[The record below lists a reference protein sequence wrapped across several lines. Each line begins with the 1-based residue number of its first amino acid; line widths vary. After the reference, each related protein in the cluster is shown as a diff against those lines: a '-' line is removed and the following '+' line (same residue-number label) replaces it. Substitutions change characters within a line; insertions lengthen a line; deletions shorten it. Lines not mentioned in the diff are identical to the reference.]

1 MTKLLDADTMRKAF
15 QLVDSELK
23 NKARFIVGG
32 GAAMTLA
39 YSHPLATHDVDAFAA
54 RGGLSIADVDAL
66 AKKIATRLGIAGDW
80 LNSHFDTY
88 TIVLPSDYAT
98 RLRRVF
104 NGKQLTVDALGPE
117 DLLIMKCFAARAKD
131 RPHAAALFRHISNFD
146 IVDKQLDLLLQKRY
160 PKAQEAADYFDQL
173 RDSLQ
178 QD

>member
-117 DLLIMKCFAARAKD
+117 DLLIMKCFAARAMASSDAPMKK
-131 RPHAAALFRHISNFD
+131 LFRPSGAAISSWM
-146 IVDKQLDLLLQKRY
+146 KRLKGL
-160 PKAQEAADYFDQL
+160 PETRRTISPSRKKL
-173 RDSLQ
+173 MSL
-178 QD
+178 